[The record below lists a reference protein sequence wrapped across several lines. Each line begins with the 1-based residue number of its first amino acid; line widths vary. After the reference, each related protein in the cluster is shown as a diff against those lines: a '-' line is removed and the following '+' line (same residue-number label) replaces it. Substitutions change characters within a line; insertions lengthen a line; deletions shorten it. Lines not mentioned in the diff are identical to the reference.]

1 MTEGIL
7 LCLLISLREIKMI
20 VFQADL
26 MASLEMMT
34 SLAADLP
41 SSAPGP
47 GLSPLKRS
55 YTLNPKRMTRTPG
68 REVTRKPPLPKLS
81 SMGPLSPSLGPLSPL
96 TGALSPSIG
105 SLSPSAVEG
114 GGPHFPGHY
123 PSNSLP
129 RPAPFNRQNSA
140 PVTPISETFPQ
151 LTSNSDAAGEKSKS
165 SRPTDLPGKLISAFE
180 GICASP
186 GQSRRAYNS
195 DQGSLV
201 IEEYGSREGSNPSR
215 GHHFVSSASHTPAG
229 HQEKQFTNFVN
240 LTLPTA
246 HDDNGSVSS
255 NYSSGHSPR
264 GVSEDRLSAEGG
276 PGDMLH
282 TVRSSSPILYRN
294 NVSHDS
300 GVLTSPSPP
309 TDSGIALM
317 SPPSQHRHF
326 VNNNNNNVTTKSKHH
341 TADDAV
347 SVISCSLSEASEA
360 SASKYDNVS
369 TATNLKKE
377 EAEMSDSSNILENLA
392 EDGEE
397 EDMCDSGDLGFRV
410 RDSGPYENVT
420 PDQADL
426 LSLRDKQGLQSL
438 RRILTNGQTT
448 NV

>member
-1 MTEGIL
+1 M
-7 LCLLISLREIKMI
+7 
-20 VFQADL
+20 FQADL

-47 GLSPLKRS
+47 SLSPLKRS

-81 SMGPLSPSLGPLSPL
+81 SIGALSPL
-96 TGALSPSIG
+96 TGALSPSA
-105 SLSPSAVEG
+105 LEG
-114 GGPHFPGHY
+114 GGPQFPGHY
-123 PSNSLP
+123 PTNSLP
-129 RPAPFNRQNSA
+129 RPSPFNRQNSA
-140 PVTPISETFPQ
+140 PVTPNSETFQQ
-151 LTSNSDAAGEKSKS
+151 LTSYSDAAGEKSKA

-186 GQSRRAYNS
+186 GQSRRAVNS
-195 DQGSLV
+195 GQGSLV

-215 GHHFVSSASHTPAG
+215 GHRFVSSASHTPVG
-229 HQEKQFTNFVN
+229 QQERQFTNFVN
-240 LTLPTA
+240 LTLPPA

-264 GVSEDRLSAEGG
+264 GVSEDRLSTEAGL
-276 PGDMLH
+276 GDMLH
-282 TVRSSSPILYRN
+282 MVRSSSPILYRN

-317 SPPSQHRHF
+317 SPPSRHRHF

-341 TADDAV
+341 AAEDTV
-347 SVISCSLSEASEA
+347 SVNSCSLSEASEA

-369 TATNLKKE
+369 PAAKAKKE

-392 EDGEE
+392 EDREE
-397 EDMCDSGDLGFRV
+397 EDDICDHPDLGHRDLVYSV

-420 PDQADL
+420 SDNSEL
-426 LSLRDKQGLQSL
+426 LSLHDKQGLQSL

>member
-1 MTEGIL
+1 
-7 LCLLISLREIKMI
+7 MI
-20 VFQADL
+20 TVFQADL

-81 SMGPLSPSLGPLSPL
+81 SIGPLSPL
-96 TGALSPSIG
+96 TGVLSPSIAALSPSIG
-105 SLSPSAVEG
+105 ALSPSALEG
-114 GGPHFPGHY
+114 GGPQFPGHY

-129 RPAPFNRQNSA
+129 RPSPFNRQHSA
-140 PVTPISETFPQ
+140 PVTPNSEILQQ
-151 LTSNSDAAGEKSKS
+151 LTSYSDSAGEKSKA

-195 DQGSLV
+195 CQGSLV

-215 GHHFVSSASHTPAG
+215 GHRFVSSASHTPVG
-229 HQEKQFTNFVN
+229 QQERQFTNYVN
-240 LTLPTA
+240 LTLPPA

-264 GVSEDRLSAEGG
+264 GVSEDRLSSEAG

-282 TVRSSSPILYRN
+282 MVRSSSPILYRN

-317 SPPSQHRHF
+317 SPLSRHRHF

-341 TADDAV
+341 AAEDTV

-369 TATNLKKE
+369 PAANVKKE

-392 EDGEE
+392 EDREE
-397 EDMCDSGDLGFRV
+397 EVGDICDHPNLGHRDLVYSV

-420 PDQADL
+420 SDNSEL
-426 LSLRDKQGLQSL
+426 LSLHDKQGLQSL